1 MNDLVKK
8 QQGALSTL
16 EAVTMDIQY
25 HIKAAGSSMLRIGE
39 GLNEAKK
46 LVPHGQWLSYLRDN
60 FGWNERNAQYF
71 MQMYTRFGEM
81 EGIEGI
87 GKSKLMKM
95 LSLPEGTEQAFI
107 EKHDVE
113 HMTVKEVGEAVKE
126 ARGGDKEREET
137 PEPQQRDEQGI
148 PEAIADRLRELE
160 TENQRLAEQ
169 NKEIIDNNNAL
180 RSRNSNLQ
188 VMIDEQEDTM
198 QGMQDAY
205 NALQQQI
212 TDMRSDE
219 ARGDADRTPT
229 DELTPQAF
237 AAAVR
242 QFIGSCAIMPQM
254 GRRFAVM
261 AANEYNSYAEAMDTL
276 HIWFEG
282 AQRAMKMMA
291 GEVLDL

>member
-1 MNDLVKK
+1 MNDLVRT

-16 EAVTMDIQY
+16 EAVTVDIQY

-39 GLNEAKK
+39 GLIEAKK

-60 FGWNERNAQYF
+60 FGWEERNAQYF

-107 EKHDVE
+107 EKHDVV

-126 ARGGDKEREET
+126 ARGGEKEREEAPT
-137 PEPQQRDEQGI
+137 PKQRDEQGI
-148 PEAIADRLRELE
+148 PEEIADRLRKLE
-160 TENQRLAEQ
+160 EENQRLAQQ
-169 NKEIIDNNNAL
+169 NGDIIIDNNKL
-180 RSRNSNLQ
+180 RSEKNTLQ
-188 VMIDEQEDTM
+188 GTIDEQQDTM

-205 NALQQQI
+205 NELQQQI
-212 TDMRSDE
+212 TAMRSEE
-219 ARGDADRTPT
+219 ARGDADRTPA

-242 QFIGSCAIMPQM
+242 QFVGACAIMPQM

-261 AANEYNSYAEAMDTL
+261 VANEYNSYAEAMDTL

-282 AQRAMKMMA
+282 AQRAMKMMT

>member
-39 GLNEAKK
+39 GLIEAKK

-60 FGWNERNAQYF
+60 FGWEERNAQYF

-126 ARGGDKEREET
+126 ARGGEKEREEA

-160 TENQRLAEQ
+160 RENQRLADQ

-180 RSRNSNLQ
+180 RSRNSDLQ
-188 VMIDEQEDTM
+188 GMIDEQKDTM

-242 QFIGSCAIMPQM
+242 QFVGACAIMPQM
-254 GRRFAVM
+254 GRRFAAM

-276 HIWFEG
+276 QTWFDG
-282 AQRAMKMMA
+282 ARRAMQMIT